1 TSSSVIAAP
10 PIEDAPGR
18 LERMASP
25 AAGVYPKLA
34 APVPRRGLEQ
44 AGQPPGA
51 VSVAWQAEHQPAAVP
66 VPGEAQQRVGAV
78 RAQQEAVL
86 LAAASTACKNRS
98 QHGEELGAGQLRP
111 PHSSAILCAPQPE
124 EHNNVRP
131 TSSCGTDGR

>member
-1 TSSSVIAAP
+1 
-10 PIEDAPGR
+10 
-18 LERMASP
+18 MASP

-111 PHSSAILCAPQPE
+111 PHSSAILCAPQPRSITMSDPHQVAAQMAE
-124 EHNNVRP
+124 AENRK
-131 TSSCGTDGR
+131 RQREAL